1 MPSRDIETVRKM
13 IEAERIEGPLDLA
26 ALRKVYDGGT
36 PLEPLPA
43 GITVEAVA
51 LGGVPAERVAG
62 PVSKPGRTML
72 YLHGGGYVLGSPL
85 LYRPLAGAIA
95 VAAQATLFVLD
106 YRLAPEHPF
115 PAAVEDGLAAY
126 RRLLDDGQDPAQLIV
141 AGDSAGGGLTL
152 AVLIGARDEG
162 LALPAAAILISPW
175 LDLAH
180 TGETIDGLAGRD
192 PSMDKAMLL
201 EMARWY
207 LGEHDLTTPLAS
219 PLYADLTGLP
229 PLLIQVGSIEMLL
242 DDSRRLDRKAREQ
255 GVESVLEVW
264 DEMVHSWHFYF
275 PHLQEGR
282 EAIGKLGEFI
292 RAKLA

>member
-26 ALRKVYDGGT
+26 ALRQVYDGST
-36 PLEPLPA
+36 PIADLPA
-43 GITVEAVA
+43 GVSIVPVEI
-51 LGGVPAERVAG
+51 GGVPAERVVVAG
-62 PVSKPGRTML
+62 SLPGRTVL

-85 LYRPLAGAIA
+85 LYRHLATEIADAAGA
-95 VAAQATLFVLD
+95 TLIVLD

-126 RRLLDDGQDPAQLIV
+126 RALIEAGQEPAQLVV

-152 AVLIGARDEG
+152 AILLGARDTG
-162 LALPAAAILISPW
+162 LPLPAAAVLISPW

-180 TGETIDGLAGRD
+180 TGDSIDGLAGLD

-201 EMARWY
+201 EMARYY
-207 LGEHDLTTPLAS
+207 LGERDPKTPLAS

-229 PLLIQVGSIEMLL
+229 PLLTQVGAIEMLL
-242 DDSRRLDRKAREQ
+242 DDARRLDRKAREQ
-255 GVESVLEVW
+255 GVDSVLDVW

-282 EAIGKLGEFI
+282 EAIRKLGDFI
-292 RAKLA
+292 RAKVA